1 MKNNTAIK
9 FRAPGFY
16 NHVKFT
22 REGNFK
28 IAHIKDDATDKDEF
42 ICKIMET
49 GMSN

>member
-1 MKNNTAIK
+1 M
-9 FRAPGFY
+9 
-16 NHVKFT
+16 KFT

-49 GMSN
+49 ERVKRSELGDGGKTMLN